1 MLRSPI
7 LHVILVLLLCVTLGA
22 CGEKKNAIGKTVKGT
37 RISVVQRTKGV
48 QADSDLKDIKP
59 QIPPM
64 ATNTAWPQAGYDANH
79 VMPHV
84 LLSANPTIQWTAD
97 IGAGSSSDYKVLARP
112 VVAGGRIYTMDA
124 EGTVSAF
131 NTQNGDR
138 LWEFETTPEDR
149 DDPAIGGGIGLGG
162 DAVYATTGFGEV
174 LALNK
179 DNGTVKW
186 RHMLQ
191 NPVRGA
197 PTIADGRVYAVTI
210 DNELQALDARTG
222 NSLWHHNG
230 IAESATLM
238 GASSPAV
245 VGDSVVVAYTSGEIF
260 NLRAENGRASWNYAL
275 TTATQV
281 GALPAIADIRG
292 LPVVD
297 KGRVFAISHSGRM
310 AAIDQRTGERAWE
323 ADIGGINT
331 PLSAG
336 DTVFVLSNEHQLV
349 ALSRES
355 GRILWTHEL
364 QDREDME
371 DPDSDPVFWAGPVLG
386 GGRLWLTNS
395 LGQLVS
401 FLPDRGD
408 QGVVIDL
415 DAPVYISPIIA
426 NGVIYCVTDN
436 GKLIALR

>member
-1 MLRSPI
+1 MFRSPMMRI
-7 LHVILVLLLCVTLGA
+7 FLVLLLCVTVGA
-22 CGEKKNAIGKTVKGT
+22 CGDKKNAIGKTVKGT
-37 RISVVQRTKGV
+37 RIAVVQRNKGV
-48 QADSDLKDIKP
+48 QADSDLRDIKP

-64 ATNTAWPQAGYDANH
+64 ATNTAWAQAGYDTTH
-79 VMPHV
+79 VMPNV
-84 LLSANPTIQWTAD
+84 LLAASPNIQWTAS
-97 IGAGSSSDYKVLARP
+97 IGAGSSSDYKLLARP
-112 VVAGGRIYTMDA
+112 VVMAGRIYTMDA

-131 NTQNGDR
+131 STKNGDR

-149 DDPAIGGGIGLGG
+149 DEAIGGGIGVDG
-162 DAVYATTGFGEV
+162 DTVYSTTGYGEV
-174 LALNK
+174 IAINK
-179 DNGTVKW
+179 DNGTFKW
-186 RHMLQ
+186 RHKLT

-197 PTIADGRVYAVTI
+197 PTIAEGRVYAVTI
-210 DNELQALDARTG
+210 DNELQTLDARTG
-222 NSLWHHNG
+222 GSLWHHNG

-323 ADIGGINT
+323 ADLGGINT

-355 GRILWTHEL
+355 GRILWAHAL

-371 DPDSDPVFWAGPVLG
+371 DPDSDPVYWAGPVLG
-386 GGRLWLTNS
+386 GNRLWLTNS

-401 FLPDRGD
+401 FVPDRGD
-408 QGVVIDL
+408 QGLVIDL
-415 DAPVYISPIIA
+415 GNPVYISPIIA